1 MNLKS
6 KLQHKVTAVVQII
19 DDTNAIFSDEC
30 SPTHVNAL
38 SIITAATK
46 QDLWKA
52 IKDRA
57 RETASAAK
65 FRCIIALIKP
75 DNTIT
80 FLRDEPQ
87 QPEYH
92 NPNDYQL

>member
-30 SPTHVNAL
+30 SPTHINAL

-57 RETASAAK
+57 RETASAAR

-80 FLRDEPQ
+80 YIRDEQPK
-87 QPEYH
+87 PEYQDA
-92 NPNDYQL
+92 NNYKL

>member
-6 KLQHKVTAVVQII
+6 KLQHKVTAVVQILS
-19 DDTNAIFSDEC
+19 DTRAIFSDEC
-30 SPTHVNAL
+30 SPTHINAL
-38 SIITAATK
+38 TILEATTK

-65 FRCIIALIKP
+65 FRCVIALIKG
-75 DNTIT
+75 DTIT
-80 FLRDEPQ
+80 FLHDEQPK
-87 QPEYH
+87 PEYQDA
-92 NPNDYQL
+92 NNYKL